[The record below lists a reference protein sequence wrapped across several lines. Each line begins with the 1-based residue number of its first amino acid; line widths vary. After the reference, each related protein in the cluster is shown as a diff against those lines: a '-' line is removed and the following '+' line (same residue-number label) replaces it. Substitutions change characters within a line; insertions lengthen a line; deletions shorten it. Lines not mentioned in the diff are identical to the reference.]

1 MKRLAILA
9 LLALGLLQMTADLVG
24 LPRLAGAAAATGAS
38 PAPRVFSSVRGLE
51 TFSTRYRLV
60 FKDTEGEMRRI
71 SAYLD
76 IPVDEEIWQSLVE
89 GVSFKSMKSNAELMA
104 PGSTHGLWKDTSN
117 FFHKG
122 TSKRWQGF
130 LTDQQVAAY
139 DDLARREL
147 GEELAQWLEFGGRI
161 D

>member
-1 MKRLAILA
+1 
-9 LLALGLLQMTADLVG
+9 
-24 LPRLAGAAAATGAS
+24 
-38 PAPRVFSSVRGLE
+38 
-51 TFSTRYRLV
+51 
-60 FKDTEGEMRRI
+60 
-71 SAYLD
+71 
-76 IPVDEEIWQSLVE
+76 
-89 GVSFKSMKSNAELMA
+89 MA

-122 TSKRWQGF
+122 TNKRWQGV

-139 DDLARREL
+139 DQLAQREL